1 MDIFER
7 DRSGAS
13 ISINDAEFYKIG
25 AVIENAQKILAK
37 LNLEYHTREEVTA
50 IFSELTG
57 QEVDSTFEMLPPFY
71 TDFGRNICVGKNVF
85 INQNCTFMDRGGII
99 LEDNVLIAPKV
110 NLITIN
116 HTENPHCRRNTESY
130 PIHICKNVWI
140 GTGATITP
148 GVTIGENSIIAAG
161 AVVTKDIPANVI
173 AGGVPAKTIREIDKE
188 EKLK

>member
-7 DRSGAS
+7 DKSGAS
-13 ISINDAEFYKIG
+13 ISINDPEFYKIG
-25 AVIENAQKILAK
+25 AIIENAQKILAK
-37 LNLEYHTREEVTA
+37 LNLEYHTREEVIA

-57 QEVDSTFEMLPPFY
+57 RDVDSTFEMLPPFY
-71 TDFGRNICVGKNVF
+71 TDFGRNIHIGKNVF
-85 INQNCTFMDRGGII
+85 INQHCTFMDRGGIT

-116 HTENPHCRRNTESY
+116 HTENPRFRRNTESY

-173 AGGVPAKTIREIDKE
+173 AGGVSAQIIREIETE
-188 EKLK
+188 EKL

>member
-7 DRSGAS
+7 DKSGAS
-13 ISINDAEFYKIG
+13 ISINDPEFYKIG
-25 AVIENAQKILAK
+25 AIIENAQKILAK

-57 QEVDSTFEMLPPFY
+57 RDVDSTFEMLPPFY
-71 TDFGRNICVGKNVF
+71 TDFGRNIHIGKNVF
-85 INQNCTFMDRGGII
+85 INQHCTFMDRGGIT

-116 HTENPHCRRNTESY
+116 HTENPRFRRNTESY

-173 AGGVPAKTIREIDKE
+173 AGGVSAQIIREIE
-188 EKLK
+188 TEKKL

>member
-7 DRSGAS
+7 DKLGES
-13 ISINDAEFYKIG
+13 ISINDPEFHKIG
-25 AVIENAQKILAK
+25 TVIQNAQKILAR
-37 LNLEYHTREEVTA
+37 LNLEYHTREEITA

-57 QEVDSTFEMLPPFY
+57 QDVDSSFEMLAPFY
-71 TDFGRNICVGKNVF
+71 TDFGKNIRVGKNVF
-85 INQNCTFMDRGGII
+85 INQNCTFMDRGGIT

-116 HTENPHCRRNTESY
+116 HTEDPRLRRNTESY

-173 AGGVPAKTIREIDKE
+173 AGGIPAKTIRKIEKE
-188 EKLK
+188 